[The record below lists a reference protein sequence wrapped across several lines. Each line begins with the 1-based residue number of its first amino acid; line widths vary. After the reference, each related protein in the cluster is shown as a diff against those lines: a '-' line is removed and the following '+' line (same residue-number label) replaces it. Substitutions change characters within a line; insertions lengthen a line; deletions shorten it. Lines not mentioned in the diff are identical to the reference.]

1 MANIG
6 NENSSTVFDRSER
19 IFIVAGRIKRDQS
32 DLMSTWSNEKKN
44 AKEKLTSLTE
54 ASGSSLSRVG
64 SSGIK
69 AIWCQLDPIKRKNAK
84 EKLTYL
90 TKADLYGR
98 RSDWVGWR
106 SSNPLPSWSNKKS
119 PTNRPSVN
127 VLAARPLSIK
137 LNQNGLSLTNFLS
150 RKTVQAES
158 WTLCTRLYPLYIS
171 TKDCIRWTLLMW
183 SEDTKDTN
191 SQVDELCDQ
200 CNYEASHGEHL
211 RMHLDES
218 NAVKWIF
225 CWKFYRTLSQSVVQ
239 ILSLNYLNSLCK
251 FYLSISIISI
261 RGADDF
267 TPGQQLVR

>member
-1 MANIG
+1 M
-6 NENSSTVFDRSER
+6 SKVKVSEW
-19 IFIVAGRIKRDQS
+19 VSQLVSQWQGHLLSCSGQLKRKMQ
-32 DLMSTWSNEKKN
+32 KKN
-44 AKEKLTSLTE
+44 WH
-54 ASGSSLSRVG
+54 
-64 SSGIK
+64 
-69 AIWCQLDPIKRKNAK
+69 IWPKR
-84 EKLTYL
+84 
-90 TKADLYGR
+90 ADLYGR

-106 SSNPLPSWSNKKS
+106 RSKPLPSWSNKKS
-119 PTNRPSVN
+119 PTNRPAVN
-127 VLAARPLSIK
+127 VLAVRPLSTK

-171 TKDCIRWTLLMW
+171 TKDCIRCTLLMW

-211 RMHLDES
+211 RMHLEES

-239 ILSLNYLNSLCK
+239 ILFLNYLNLWCK
-251 FYLSISIISI
+251 FYLWISIISI
-261 RGADDF
+261 RCANF
-267 TPGQQLVR
+267 ISQSQLSQFVVQMISHRANHLSDNHTSRNTQLWSKMYYFSDSLCWRSFDVKVV